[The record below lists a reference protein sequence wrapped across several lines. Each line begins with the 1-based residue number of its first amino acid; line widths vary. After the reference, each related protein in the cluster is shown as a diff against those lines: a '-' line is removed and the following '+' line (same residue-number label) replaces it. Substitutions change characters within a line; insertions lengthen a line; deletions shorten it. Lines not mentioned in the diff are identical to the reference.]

1 MNKRIKSSAFLF
13 AAITLV
19 ACQPNETKQTAEK
32 EMKTDSTKTQ
42 DLEVKLN
49 ATEAQLLNVRV
60 ELAKCKGDSL
70 AIDSLMHETNKK

>member
-1 MNKRIKSSAFLF
+1 MNKIKTTTALLF

-19 ACQPNETKQTAEK
+19 ACQPNEKKKVANESK
-32 EMKTDSTKTQ
+32 AVE
-42 DLEVKLN
+42 DLKIKLN

-70 AIDSLMHETNKK
+70 AIDSLIHETNKK

>member
-1 MNKRIKSSAFLF
+1 MSKLMKITTLLF

-19 ACQPNETKQTAEK
+19 ACQPNEKKQTEEK
-32 EMKTDSTKTQ
+32 EMKTDSTQ
-42 DLEVKLN
+42 LQNLEVKLN

-70 AIDSLMHETNKK
+70 AIDSLTHASDKK